1 MKNSKTR
8 LPERGAI
15 TRLNPQPDIGLTPA
29 EAQERLAA
37 GWANSKID
45 TKTKTELQIIT
56 GNLFTYFNL
65 IFAVLAVLVIL
76 VGSFR
81 DLTFMPVVIINTV
94 IGIVQEIRSKR
105 TLDKL
110 SLLSEPKAKVVRG
123 GRELTLSTSKTV
135 IDDVALF
142 RAGNQIYADAVL
154 LDGTVQ
160 VNESMI
166 TGESNEITKSAGD
179 TLLSGSF
186 IVSGT
191 CRARLDKVGRD
202 SYVSKLTMEAK
213 KARARQQSEMMS
225 SLTKLVKWIG
235 IAIIPFGLVLFY
247 NQHYVLGLDVQRS
260 VVATVG
266 ALVGMIPEGLFLL
279 TTIALAVSV
288 MRLAQN
294 KTLVQDLDRIET
306 LARIDVLCV
315 DKTGTITEPKMDVM
329 DTVLLC
335 EDRFSRE
342 DVDMIMTDYI
352 GSMDADN
359 DTMAAL
365 KDKYN
370 GVPLKT
376 GIEVLQFSSAL
387 KYSGAAF
394 ADGEA
399 YLLGAPE
406 RILESEYSRYSD
418 KIEPYLGDGYR
429 VLLLAMYDGSVKEK
443 LDPASVMPVAL
454 VLLSNKVRKEAP
466 ATFSF
471 FAKQGVDIKVISG
484 DNPATV
490 SNIAKKAGI
499 INAEHYIDAA
509 ELDTD
514 KKIREAVTKYTV
526 FGRVTPE
533 QKKKMVLALKAAGH
547 KVAMT
552 GDGVNDVMA
561 LKEADCSIA
570 MASGSDAACRVSH
583 LVLLNSNFGSMPDVV
598 MEGRRVINNIERAAA
613 LFLVKNIFSFL
624 LAAISMIAVLPYPVT
639 AAQLSLVSML
649 TIGVPSFFLALE
661 PNTEIVKGKF
671 LRNVL
676 FRAAPAGLTNV
687 ILVITALLFKLAFGF
702 SQDMLSTI
710 SALIL
715 AEVGIIMLYRVCQP
729 WSKLRRILWGAC
741 CAAVLLSVLFL
752 RELFALSPLDFGGIL
767 ILITVGLAALP
778 VMRSISDV
786 LDFFSRRRRTR
797 GEKNS
802 ARPRRRK
809 PQN

>member
-1 MKNSKTR
+1 MKDTKGS
-8 LPERGAI
+8 LPERRTI
-15 TRLNPQPDIGLTPA
+15 YRTSPDPDMGLTDS
-29 EAQERLAA
+29 EVRVRIES
-37 GWANSKID
+37 GWANSSID
-45 TKTKTELQIIT
+45 SKTKTELQIVT
-56 GNLFTYFNL
+56 DNLFTYFNL

-81 DLTFMPVVIINTV
+81 DLTFMPVVIINTI

-110 SLLSEPKAKVVRG
+110 SLLSEPKARVIRD
-123 GRELTLSTSKTV
+123 GREITLSTDKTV
-135 IDDVALF
+135 IDDVAVF
-142 RAGNQIYADAVL
+142 RAGNQIYADAVV
-154 LDGTVQ
+154 LDGSVQ
-160 VNESMI
+160 VNESLI
-166 TGESNEITKSAGD
+166 TGESNEITKNAGD
-179 TLLSGSF
+179 MLLSGSF
-186 IVSGT
+186 IVSGS

-202 SYVSKLTMEAK
+202 SYVSKLTIEAK
-213 KARARQQSEMMS
+213 KAKSKQKSEMMS

-247 NQHYVLGLDVQRS
+247 NQHFVLGLDLQRS
-260 VVATVG
+260 VVGTVG

-294 KTLVQDLDRIET
+294 RTLVHDLECIET
-306 LARIDVLCV
+306 LARVDVLCV

-329 DTVLLC
+329 GTVLLC
-335 EDRFSRE
+335 EDRFTEE
-342 DVDMIMTDYI
+342 DVRMIMADYTEN
-352 GSMDADN
+352 MATDN
-359 DTMAAL
+359 DTMIAL
-365 KDKYN
+365 KEYFK
-370 GVPLKT
+370 GTSARKAAET
-376 GIEVLQFSSAL
+376 LQFSSAL
-387 KYSGAAF
+387 KYSGVSYE
-394 ADGEA
+394 DGEG

-406 RILESEYSRYSD
+406 RILEEEYIKYRD
-418 KIEPYLGDGYR
+418 RIEPFLKEGYR
-429 VLLLAMYDGSVKEK
+429 VLLLAMYDGGVREK
-443 LDPASVMPVAL
+443 VDPSLAMPVAL
-454 VLLSNKVRKEAP
+454 ILLSNRVRKEAP

-499 INAEHYIDAA
+499 INADKYIDATV
-509 ELDTD
+509 LDTD
-514 KKIREAVTKYTV
+514 KKLREAVTKYTV

-533 QKKKMVLALKAAGH
+533 QKKRMVQALKGAGH

-561 LKEADCSIA
+561 LKEADCSVA

-583 LVLLNSNFGSMPDVV
+583 LVLLNSNFASMPDVV

-661 PNTEIVKGKF
+661 PNTEIVKGRF

-676 FRAAPAGLTNV
+676 FRALPAGLTNV
-687 ILVITALLFKLAFGF
+687 ILVITVLLFKLAFNL
-702 SQDMLSTI
+702 SQDTLSTV
-710 SALIL
+710 SAMIL
-715 AEVGIIMLYRVCQP
+715 AEVGIIMLYRVCHP
-729 WSKLRRILWGAC
+729 WSRLRRILWGAS
-741 CAAVLLSVLFL
+741 CAAVLICVFFL
-752 RELFALSPLDFGGIL
+752 KDFFALSPLDFGGIL
-767 ILITVGLAALP
+767 ILFTVGLAALP
-778 VMRSISDV
+778 VMRFISDV
-786 LDFFSRRRRTR
+786 LNFISSRRRTR
-797 GEKNS
+797 REKKEKN
-802 ARPRRRK
+802 
-809 PQN
+809 NL

>member
-1 MKNSKTR
+1 MKNRKGR
-8 LPERGAI
+8 LPERRSI
-15 TRLNPQPDIGLTPA
+15 YRTSPDPDIGLTDS
-29 EAQERLAA
+29 EVKLRLES

-81 DLTFMPVVIINTV
+81 DLTFMPVVIINTI

-110 SLLSEPKAKVVRG
+110 SLLSEPKAKVIRDG
-123 GRELTLSTSKTV
+123 KEITLSTSKTV
-135 IDDVALF
+135 IDDVAVF
-142 RAGNQIYADAVL
+142 KAGNQIYADAIV
-154 LDGTVQ
+154 LDGSVQ
-160 VNESMI
+160 VNESLI
-166 TGESNEITKSAGD
+166 TGESNDITKNAGD

-186 IVSGT
+186 IVSGS

-202 SYVSKLTMEAK
+202 SFVSKLTIEAK
-213 KARARQQSEMMS
+213 KAKKKQKSEMMS

-235 IAIIPFGLVLFY
+235 VAIIPFGLVLFY
-247 NQHYVLGLDVQRS
+247 NQHYTLGLDLQRS

-329 DTVLLC
+329 ETVLLC
-335 EDRFSRE
+335 EDRFTE
-342 DVDMIMTDYI
+342 DDVRMIMTDYSENM
-352 GSMDADN
+352 GADN
-359 DTMAAL
+359 DTMIAL
-365 KDKYN
+365 KEYFK
-370 GVPLKT
+370 GTSVKT
-376 GIEVLQFSSAL
+376 GTEILQFSSAL
-387 KYSGAAF
+387 KYSGVSY
-394 ADGEA
+394 ADGEG

-406 RILESEYSRYSD
+406 KILESEYAKYRD
-418 KIEPYLGDGYR
+418 KIEPYLQEGFR
-429 VLLLAMYDGSVKEK
+429 VLLLAMYDGSVKERV
-443 LDPASVMPVAL
+443 DPSLAL
-454 VLLSNKVRKEAP
+454 PIALILLSSKVRKEAP

-499 INAEHYIDAA
+499 INAEKYIDAA
-509 ELDTD
+509 VLDTD
-514 KKIREAVTKYTV
+514 KKLREAVTKYTV

-533 QKKKMVLALKAAGH
+533 QKKKMVIALKAAGH

-649 TIGVPSFFLALE
+649 TIGVPAFFLALE
-661 PNTEIVKGKF
+661 PNTEIVKGRF

-676 FRAAPAGLTNV
+676 FRALPAGLTNV
-687 ILVITALLFKLAFGF
+687 ILVITALLFKIAFNLT
-702 SQDMLSTI
+702 QDTLSTI
-710 SALIL
+710 SAMIL
-715 AEVGIIMLYRVCQP
+715 AEVGIVMLYRVCHP
-729 WSKLRRILWGAC
+729 WSRLRRILWAASS
-741 CAAVLLSVLFL
+741 AAVLICVLFL
-752 RELFALSPLDFGGIL
+752 KDFFALSPLDFGGVL
-767 ILITVGLAALP
+767 ILLTVGLAALP

-786 LDFFSRRRRTR
+786 LDFFSSRRRARI
-797 GEKNS
+797 EKK
-802 ARPRRRK
+802 RK
-809 PQN
+809 SK